1 MIGFESGPKRSTV
14 VEPVVNSPTIASNT
28 FAAVPVDCRYID
40 HVSGTVNWGKMMEE
54 HPQFSAGHTNRQL
67 ATRWSQLK
75 DELPSGE

>member
-1 MIGFESGPKRSTV
+1 M
-14 VEPVVNSPTIASNT
+14 
-28 FAAVPVDCRYID
+28 YID

-75 DELPSGE
+75 DELPSGPEILKDESLRAEAVRRATGWLLGVTTEPNGSGKS